1 MSNHRSI
8 NSIAVLQLDINIV
21 SEVNASRGL

>member
-8 NSIAVLQLDINIV
+8 NSIAVLQLDINMV